1 MSPLVRLSVVCL
13 LLASSAARA
22 GEADILGRWLS
33 GDGDGWI
40 DIRQNG
46 DTVVGIIV
54 GSPNSRPGQ
63 PQRLDDLNPDPA
75 LRHRKLLGLAFMT
88 GFVYAGDNRW
98 TGGSIYNPNSG
109 KTYRGTMTL
118 VDRDTLKL
126 RGYIGISLF
135 GRTDTWTR
143 VSD

>member
-1 MSPLVRLSVVCL
+1 MSPLIRLITVIL
-13 LLASSAARA
+13 LLVGPAAGA

-40 DIRQNG
+40 DIRQDG
-46 DTVVGIIV
+46 ETVVGIIV
-54 GSPNSRPGQ
+54 GSPNSRPGR
-63 PQRLDDLNPDPA
+63 PERLDTLNPDPA
-75 LRHRKLLGLAFMT
+75 LRQRKLLGLAFMT

-109 KTYRGTMTL
+109 KTYKGTMTL
-118 VDRDTLKL
+118 VDPDTLKL

-135 GRTDTWTR
+135 GRTDIWTR
-143 VSD
+143 VRD